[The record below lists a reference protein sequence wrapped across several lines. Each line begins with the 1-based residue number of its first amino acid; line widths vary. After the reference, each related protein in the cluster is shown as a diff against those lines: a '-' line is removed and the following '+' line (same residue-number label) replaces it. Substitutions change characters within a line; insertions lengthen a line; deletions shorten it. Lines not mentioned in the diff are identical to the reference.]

1 MPLAILAAANAAVSA
16 IQQGCELYKEYKGT
30 VMKAK
35 KTFDEV
41 KGISKEVTSVWKFI
55 WDKIFPKKKRETP
68 KIADL
73 ALDAI
78 PNSSPKAS
86 KKKSADDSPQMD
98 ELSIVIGLIEQLKIF
113 FGCMSQLQAK
123 LAEAESKSME
133 SQGYE
138 ELMSSAIDIEY
149 AMIEIQKLQVTIRET
164 MVYQSPPELGDL
176 YTKVVKRVGVIQEQ
190 QELAQIEKRKKAAGE
205 RWLREQ
211 LQNQIKLELVTVFLV
226 TLFLI
231 QLWAI
236 WISLITHR

>member
-41 KGISKEVTSVWKFI
+41 KGISKEVTSIWKFL
-55 WDKIFPKKKRETP
+55 WNKIFPNKKKEQP

-73 ALDAI
+73 ALA
-78 PNSSPKAS
+78 KVGS
-86 KKKSADDSPQMD
+86 KTTKERKQPDYAQMD
-98 ELSIVIGLIEQLKIF
+98 ELSITIELIEQLKIF

-123 LAEAESKSME
+123 LAESEAKSMG
-133 SQGYE
+133 SKGYE

-164 MVYQSPPELGDL
+164 MVYQSPKELGDL

-190 QELAQIEKRKKAAGE
+190 QELDRIEQNKKAAE
-205 RWLREQ
+205 TRWLQEQ
-211 LQNQIKLELVTVFLV
+211 FQNQIKLELVTVFLV
-226 TLFLI
+226 AVFLI
-231 QLWAI
+231 ELWAV
-236 WISLITHR
+236 WISLIIHR

>member
-30 VMKAK
+30 VLKAK

-41 KGISKEVTSVWKFI
+41 KGISKEVTSIWKFI
-55 WDKIFPKKKRETP
+55 WDKIFPKKKKELP

-73 ALDAI
+73 ALDSV
-78 PNSSPKAS
+78 PTQKVKQN
-86 KKKSADDSPQMD
+86 KKKPKEDIEVD

-164 MVYQSPPELGDL
+164 MVYQSPAELGDL

-226 TLFLI
+226 MVFLAEI
-231 QLWAI
+231 WAI
-236 WISLITHR
+236 WIRLIIRQ

>member
-30 VMKAK
+30 VIKAK

-41 KGISKEVTSVWKFI
+41 KGISKEVTSVWKFM
-55 WDKIFPKKKRETP
+55 WEKIFPKKKKELP
-68 KIADL
+68 KIVDL
-73 ALDAI
+73 ALDSL
-78 PNSSPKAS
+78 PNEPT
-86 KKKSADDSPQMD
+86 KKKKKPVQELEQMD

-123 LAEAESKSME
+123 LAEAESKSLE
-133 SQGYE
+133 SQGYQ

-176 YTKVVKRVGVIQEQ
+176 YTKVVKRVGIIQEQ
-190 QELAQIEKRKKAAGE
+190 QALADIEKRKKAAGE

-226 TLFLI
+226 IVFLAEI
-231 QLWAI
+231 WAI
-236 WISLITHR
+236 WIRLITHR

>member
-30 VMKAK
+30 VLKAK

-41 KGISKEVTSVWKFI
+41 KGISKEVTSIWKFI
-55 WDKIFPKKKRETP
+55 WDKIFPKKKKELP

-73 ALDAI
+73 ALDSV
-78 PNSSPKAS
+78 PTQTVKQN
-86 KKKSADDSPQMD
+86 KKKPKEDIQID

-164 MVYQSPPELGDL
+164 MVYQSPAELGDL

-226 TLFLI
+226 MVFLAEI
-231 QLWAI
+231 WAI
-236 WISLITHR
+236 WIRLIIRQ

>member
-41 KGISKEVTSVWKFI
+41 KGISKEVTSIWKFI
-55 WDKIFPKKKRETP
+55 WNKIFSKQKKELP

-73 ALDAI
+73 AL
-78 PNSSPKAS
+78 AS
-86 KKKSADDSPQMD
+86 LPTKVEKKKKATEEYQQID
-98 ELSIVIGLIEQLKIF
+98 ELSIVIELIAQLKIF
-113 FGCMSQLQAK
+113 FSCMSQLRAK
-123 LAEAESKSME
+123 LAEAETKSMS

-149 AMIEIQKLQVTIRET
+149 AMIEIEKLQKTIRET

-176 YTKVVKRVGVIQEQ
+176 YTKVVKRVGVIQEL
-190 QELAQIEKRKKAAGE
+190 QELAEIEKRKKAADE

-211 LQNQIKLELVTVFLV
+211 LQNQVKLELVTVFLV
-226 TLFLI
+226 IVFLAEI
-231 QLWAI
+231 WAI
-236 WISLITHR
+236 WIKLITRQ

>member
-30 VMKAK
+30 VLKAK

-41 KGISKEVTSVWKFI
+41 KGISKEVTSIWKFI
-55 WDKIFPKKKRETP
+55 WNKLFPKKVKEPP

-73 ALDAI
+73 ALDSI
-78 PNSSPKAS
+78 PNKPTNKNKQPDYS
-86 KKKSADDSPQMD
+86 QID
-98 ELSIVIGLIEQLKIF
+98 ELSIVIELIAQLKIF

-164 MVYQSPPELGDL
+164 MVYQSPAELGDL

-190 QELAQIEKRKKAAGE
+190 QELAQIEKRKKAANE

-211 LQNQIKLELVTVFLV
+211 LQNQIKLEIVTAFLV
-226 TLFLI
+226 ILFLI
-231 QLWAI
+231 QLWSL
-236 WISLITHR
+236 WINLITHR